1 LTTQRDRSRTAGRCP
16 VTRKRA
22 LLDRADRLLIEAMGE
37 PDPRERLRAGYLAA
51 LRGAG
56 AVLALTSASVPTRA
70 KSRSAWVLM
79 ARAAPEFVMWSDYFA
94 GFSATRAA
102 LEAGIQREVAPAEAD
117 EFCSR
122 VAAFLHDVEDL
133 IGDESRLRPMGSAD
147 KSA

>member
-1 LTTQRDRSRTAGRCP
+1 MAGRHSP
-16 VTRKRA
+16 AARKHA

-37 PDPRERLRAGYLAA
+37 PDPRERFRAGYLAA

-56 AVLALTSASVPTRA
+56 AVLALTSASAPTRA

-94 GFSATRAA
+94 GFSTTRAA
-102 LEAGIQREVAPAEAD
+102 LEAGIHREVAPAEAD
-117 EFCSR
+117 EFCAR

-133 IGDESRLRPMGSAD
+133 IGDESRLRPMGPAD